1 MANRRMLK
9 YLHSLDALLVFEAA
23 GRHRSFKQAA
33 AELHVTP
40 SAVSRLIGRLEADLG
55 VRLFRRLHRGLDLTP
70 AGAAYL
76 GEVTSALERLDRA
89 GSGLRV
95 QRESGALRISVLQS
109 FAGNW
114 LVPRLPRFE
123 AAHPRIAVRLEAT
136 TAYADF
142 RHDDVDLAIRFGRGP
157 WPGLHSEP
165 LLELDFFPVCRPNP
179 QAGRR
184 PLRRVQDLAA
194 HTWLEE
200 VHVPEAWPAW
210 LRAAGAE
217 HLQPARRLHYDNA
230 QLMLEAAMAGQGI
243 ALTSRILAERYLNDR
258 RLVKPFEVSARS
270 ASTYHLVA
278 RPGDLEKPHIGAFR
292 AWIRGEMDAW
302 RGQGGA
308 PLRLPQRQSR
318 VRKDRLSARRRAR

>member
-1 MANRRMLK
+1 MLK

-40 SAVSRLIGRLEADLG
+40 SAVSRLIGRLEDDLG
-55 VRLFRRLHRGLDLTP
+55 VRLFRRLHRGLDLTA
-70 AGAAYL
+70 AGTAYL
-76 GEVTSALERLDRA
+76 GEVTAALERLDRA
-89 GSGLRV
+89 GDALRV
-95 QRESGALRISVLQS
+95 QRQTGALRISVLQS

-114 LVPRLPRFE
+114 LVPRLTRFE
-123 AAHPRIAVRLEAT
+123 SAHPGIEVRLEAT

-165 LLELDFFPVCRPNP
+165 LLELNFFPVCKPSLS
-179 QAGRR
+179 AGRY
-184 PLRRVQDLAA
+184 PLRHPKDLAA

-210 LRAAGAE
+210 LRAAGVE
-217 HLQPARRLHYDNA
+217 HLEPMRRLHYDNA
-230 QLMLEAAMAGQGI
+230 QLMLEAAMAGQGV
-243 ALTSRILAERYLNDR
+243 ALTSRLLAERYLRER
-258 RLVKPFEVSARS
+258 RLLKPFQVSARS

-278 RPGDLEKPHIGAFR
+278 RPEDLEKPHIRAFR
-292 AWIRGEMDAW
+292 TWIRAEMDAW
-302 RGQGGA
+302 CAQDEA
-308 PLRLPQRQSR
+308 PVRLPPRQPR